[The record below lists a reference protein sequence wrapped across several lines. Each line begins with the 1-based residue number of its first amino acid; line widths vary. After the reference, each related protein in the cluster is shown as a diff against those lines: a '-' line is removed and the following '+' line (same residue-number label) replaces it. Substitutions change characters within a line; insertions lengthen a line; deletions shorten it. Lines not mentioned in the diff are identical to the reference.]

1 MKKKELTIN
10 EIFCGMPHLKMYFQQ
25 QERTIKKIGE
35 GNVDNPAIKKL
46 EKEKNALLKIA
57 KGMCI
62 EDLRVVQYVHT
73 IKNLR
78 PYRVVEILRNTSVA
92 VQELER
98 LPKDIEKP

>member
-1 MKKKELTIN
+1 M
-10 EIFCGMPHLKMYFQQ
+10 
-25 QERTIKKIGE
+25 
-35 GNVDNPAIKKL
+35 L
-46 EKEKNALLKIA
+46 EIA